1 MYSVEMKNAVS
12 SAQSCIDMC
21 CGPQNVAVKTAEYI
35 SAFAKYLDVLDPSGI
50 DFTKTGFFAGI
61 RIKKYWELFA
71 EHYSKVQTITGEL
84 KKNRLIAENTLTT
97 LKRELGTYQTALD
110 SFMAGFSENADSE
123 LLDQKMVALNMKG
136 ILENTVAEYSALT
149 ERLSGITTTAADVFT
164 NAVLIAR
171 VNYQINL
178 TGGEQISGV
187 SGKADIAG
195 FRSGFSRLYSMCR

>member
-12 SAQSCIDMC
+12 SAQSCIDLC
-21 CGPQNVAVKTAEYI
+21 CGPQNVAVKSAEYI
-35 SAFAKYLDVLDPSGI
+35 SAFVKYLDVLDPSGI
-50 DFTKTGFFAGI
+50 DFLKNGFFAGI
-61 RIKKYWELFA
+61 RIKKYWQLFS
-71 EHYSKVQTITGEL
+71 EHYNKVQAIIEEL

-97 LKRELGTYQTALD
+97 LKRELTAYQSALD
-110 SFMAGFSENADSE
+110 SFMSGFSENADAE

-136 ILENTVAEYSALT
+136 ILENTVTEYTALT
-149 ERLSGITTTAADVFT
+149 DRLAGITTTAADVFT

-178 TGGEQISGV
+178 TGGEMVGGV
-187 SGKADIAG
+187 SGTADIAG